1 LERSEELRALV
12 QEYQE
17 ASTALPM
24 SLPSAMP
31 SPDLK
36 SRMLAAATGHAK
48 PRPAL
53 LTRVFWAAAAVLL
66 VVLLLS
72 SLFESPEYD
81 SYVDVPGTSEAAPSA
96 RGRIYWKKNS
106 VRVEVSGLP
115 ALPAGKEY
123 QLWQIGPEKN
133 PIPARTFRLDSKGAL
148 AGTDWMKHLVAKG
161 QTFAFTVEP
170 AGGSRKPTM
179 PLFAV
184 GTIH

>member
-1 LERSEELRALV
+1 MR
-12 QEYQE
+12 EYQE

-24 SLPSAMP
+24 SLPSSTP

-36 SRMLAAATGHAK
+36 SRLLAAATGHAK
-48 PRPAL
+48 PPPAI

-81 SYVDVPGTSEAAPSA
+81 GYVNVQGTSDAAPSA

-106 VRVEVSGLP
+106 VRVDVSGLP

-133 PIPARTFRLDSKGAL
+133 PIPARTFRLGPKGDF
-148 AGTDWMKHLVAKG
+148 AGTDRMKYVVAKG
-161 QTFAFTVEP
+161 QTFAITVEP
-170 AGGSRKPTM
+170 AGGSRNPTL
-179 PLFAV
+179 PIFAV
-184 GTIH
+184 GTIN